1 MEPITIHNGFLTVT
15 NETTG
20 EHRTFR
26 VRTQK
31 EDAKFAPGS
40 RIVSLLI
47 GPDNT
52 SDYQGFGFVK
62 ENGWIVLWK
71 RNRTPRYE
79 GLAKAVRL
87 AFRALEKGEDTF
99 STPRATYSVQLSK
112 RCRVCNRPLTS
123 PESLTRGVG
132 PECAAVMGIA

>member
-40 RIVSLLI
+40 RIVSLLT

-52 SDYQGFGFVK
+52 SDYRGFGFVK

-71 RNRTPRYE
+71 RNRTPHYE
-79 GLAKAVRL
+79 GLSKAVRL
-87 AFRALEKGEDTF
+87 AFRALEMGEDTF
-99 STPRATYSVQLSK
+99 ATIKAIYSVKLSK
-112 RCRVCNRPLTS
+112 RCVRCNKILSRPD
-123 PESLTRGVG
+123 SLERGVG
-132 PECAAVMGIA
+132 PECAAAMGLE

>member
-1 MEPITIHNGFLTVT
+1 MTLEPITISNGFLTVT
-15 NETTG
+15 NQTTG

-52 SDYQGFGFVK
+52 SDYQGFGFVQD
-62 ENGWIVLWK
+62 NGWITLWK
-71 RNRTPRYE
+71 RNRTPQYE
-79 GLAKAVRL
+79 GLAKAIRL
-87 AFRALEKGEDTF
+87 GYRALERGEDTF
-99 STPRATYSVQLSK
+99 TTPKAIYTVQLSK
-112 RCRVCNRPLTS
+112 RCLRCNRVLTS
-123 PESLTRGVG
+123 PESLERGIG
-132 PECAAVMGIA
+132 PECASRM

>member
-1 MEPITIHNGFLTVT
+1 MEPITISNGFLTIT
-15 NETTG
+15 NEKTG
-20 EHRTFR
+20 EYRTFR
-26 VRTQK
+26 IRTQK

-71 RNRTPRYE
+71 RNRTPHYE

-87 AFRALEKGEDTF
+87 ASRALEQGKDSFT
-99 STPRATYSVQLSK
+99 TPKTIYSVKLSK
-112 RCRVCNRPLTS
+112 RCLRCNRPLTT
-123 PESLTRGVG
+123 PESLRLGYG
-132 PECAAVMGIA
+132 SECRQALGL